1 MKPENEMTEEVRQL
15 LKSLEEHGKNARRQQ
30 QLSELMDGLSEEEQG
45 ATTSLRGGTTKQS
58 NLTRTKT
65 VQVGLSPEGDELRL
79 LSSARNDGQRRLY
92 PIWWVIGAAAAV
104 LLLWLMI
111 KPTAKETPNMNEKI
125 LVEKTTPVDSVKD
138 EVEEVILEE
147 PIIVPVI
154 ASEAKQSNLT
164 QTDIIQVGLSPEG
177 DELRLPRRCAPRN
190 DVTEVI
196 PMESTETIENTDSV
210 NNEINPIPPV
220 SETPL
225 TLQSP
230 QRRVIRSLNLVC
242 YECQTENGEWEVEN
256 GKWKVENSQLSTF
269 NFPLSTQAWDPNMK
283 NGAMTFELKLN

>member
-1 MKPENEMTEEVRQL
+1 MTEEVRQL
-15 LKSLEEHGKNARRQQ
+15 LDSLEEHGKNARRQK
-30 QLSELMDGLSEEEQG
+30 QLSDLIDDLSV
-45 ATTSLRGGTTKQS
+45 TSLRGAELSEATRQS

-65 VQVGLSPEGDELRL
+65 VQVGLLR
-79 LSSARNDGQRRLY
+79 SARNNGQRRLY
-92 PIWWVIGAAAAV
+92 PIWWAIGAAAAV

-111 KPTAKETPNMNEKI
+111 KPTAKETPNTNEQI
-125 LVEKTTPVDSVKD
+125 LVEKTKPVDSVKD

-190 DVTEVI
+190 DVAEVI
-196 PMESTETIENTDSV
+196 SMESTEFIENTDSV
-210 NNEINPIPPV
+210 NIEINPIPPV

-225 TLQSP
+225 TVQSP

-242 YECQTENGEWEVEN
+242 YECQKEPEIWPTN
-256 GKWKVENSQLSTF
+256 NSSLLTPHSSLETTLF
-269 NFPLSTQAWDPNMK
+269 GQAKDPNMK

>member
-1 MKPENEMTEEVRQL
+1 MTEEVWQL
-15 LKSLEEHGKNARRQQ
+15 LDSLEEHGKNARRQKD
-30 QLSELMDGLSEEEQG
+30 LEALIDGLSEKEV
-45 ATTSLRGGTTKQS
+45 GTRQHK
-58 NLTRTKT
+58 
-65 VQVGLSPEGDELRL
+65 
-79 LSSARNDGQRRLY
+79 LY
-92 PIWWVIGAAAAV
+92 PIWWAIGAAAAA

-111 KPTAKETPNMNEKI
+111 KPTAKETPNMNEEI
-125 LVEKTTPVDSVKD
+125 LVEKTIPIDSVKD
-138 EVEEVILEE
+138 EAEEVILEE

-190 DVTEVI
+190 DVAEVI
-196 PMESTETIENTDSV
+196 SMESTEFIENTDSV
-210 NNEINPIPPV
+210 NIEINPIPPV

-225 TLQSP
+225 TVQSP

-242 YECQTENGEWEVEN
+242 YECQKEPEIETSQFSIL
-256 GKWKVENSQLSTF
+256 NSQFSTTLF
-269 NFPLSTQAWDPNMK
+269 GQAKDPNMK